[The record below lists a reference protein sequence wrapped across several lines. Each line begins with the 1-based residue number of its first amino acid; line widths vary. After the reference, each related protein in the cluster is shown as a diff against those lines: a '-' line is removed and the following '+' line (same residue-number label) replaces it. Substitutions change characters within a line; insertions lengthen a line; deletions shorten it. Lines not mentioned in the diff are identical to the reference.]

1 MLYRLAVFGLAKH
14 HARCNHQ
21 GWSGMPYS
29 SGTRS
34 CHNQHQDAGI
44 GLWLHDWLIGFQA
57 AQDGVA
63 FSSIVIAPAITT
75 SAALPSMR
83 GEYSTPRGRVVISW
97 SRDNGGVFSLN
108 VTAPVNTRVLTRLPT
123 LCRDG
128 ARVTESGRVLWPVA
142 DAVKV
147 AGISPIVG
155 AKVSPNDG
163 ATIDVQHGSGSFR
176 FLSMCD

>member
-1 MLYRLAVFGLAKH
+1 
-14 HARCNHQ
+14 
-21 GWSGMPYS
+21 MPYS

-44 GLWLHDWLIGFQA
+44 GLWLHDWLVGFQA

-63 FSSIVIAPAITT
+63 FSSIVVAPAITT

-83 GEYSTPRGRVVISW
+83 GEYDTPRGRVVVSW
-97 SRDNGGVFSLN
+97 ARDASGVFSLN

-123 LCRDG
+123 LGREG

-142 DAVKV
+142 AAAEV
-147 AGISPIVG
+147 AGIAAITAAG
-155 AKVSPNDG
+155 AG
-163 ATIDVQHGSGSFR
+163 AGGPTIDVEHGSGGYC
-176 FLSMCD
+176 FLVA